1 MSYNLAI
8 ILISHNLVKMK
19 ISNALK
25 HVTSKKGVAFLCIA
39 SAYIMMVNMN
49 FQQRSRLLQD
59 QNEMLRDLQTIDLGD
74 GDCTIDPL
82 ADGNPAPANA
92 TKTLLTSYPGSGTY
106 ICS

>member
-1 MSYNLAI
+1 
-8 ILISHNLVKMK
+8 
-19 ISNALK
+19 
-25 HVTSKKGVAFLCIA
+25 
-39 SAYIMMVNMN
+39 MMVNMN

-82 ADGNPAPANA
+82 ADGNPAPADA